1 MSAHSPG
8 ANCEEDDCEG
18 ALHSLQRYIYEV
30 PEEDD
35 ISSADILDDEESS
48 YYTLSQISDTA
59 VINSHG
65 YMYSRARKYLT
76 QKELQELA
84 NTIWDDDE
92 KEELVDFTDE
102 SEGEEEEIQQVNHE
116 SEPTNQL
123 TKILNTT

>member
-1 MSAHSPG
+1 M
-8 ANCEEDDCEG
+8 
-18 ALHSLQRYIYEV
+18 
-30 PEEDD
+30 
-35 ISSADILDDEESS
+35 
-48 YYTLSQISDTA
+48 
-59 VINSHG
+59 
-65 YMYSRARKYLT
+65 T